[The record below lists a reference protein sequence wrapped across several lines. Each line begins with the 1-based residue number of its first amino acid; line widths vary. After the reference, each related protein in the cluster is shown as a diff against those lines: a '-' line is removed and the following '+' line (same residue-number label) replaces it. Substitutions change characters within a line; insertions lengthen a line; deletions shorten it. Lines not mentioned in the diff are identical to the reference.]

1 MRALWRLGYAP
12 EGYEDVLLVSLKD
25 AREFLRVHAT
35 RLLAL
40 LKNDLARRILW
51 EMLSDPSFY
60 VRRAA
65 AEALG
70 TLDPETLRE
79 AAQVYP
85 DPYGRAMAAQV
96 LREASWKS

>member
-1 MRALWRLGYAP
+1 
-12 EGYEDVLLVSLKD
+12 
-25 AREFLRVHAT
+25 
-35 RLLAL
+35 
-40 LKNDLARRILW
+40 
-51 EMLSDPSFY
+51 MLSDPSFY

-96 LREASWKS
+96 LQEASWKS